1 MKNFVKWLIPV
12 LFLVGILIAT
22 DTTYN
27 KLLDAVNY
35 KPYTLDS
42 SFVSK
47 EYVVNDISNAKV
59 KKLTDEL
66 NIYTYRVDS
75 INSIV
80 KKLDSQYVS
89 TIDMM
94 IDKLNTWIGLW
105 MGILTLILGL
115 VSVWQYFKIN
125 KYEDR
130 ITKLETMYNR
140 SLKELKEKEDKL
152 ETKYS
157 QFKKKMHCDLSNYK
171 KQMVTDFAKRSKEH
185 RYSTLENRI
194 TSLLLCL
201 SSIPDPQLLYSS
213 SDRKNQLTFYMR
225 LMAKHFAKYIGLV
238 KREYQKNEL
247 PEDITFHLPM
257 MLLNLRLALIRIHGI
272 STDFELHIFFFRLTN
287 EIKT

>member
-12 LFLVGILIAT
+12 LFLIGILIVIS
-22 DTTYN
+22 TTYN

-47 EYVVNDISNAKV
+47 EYVVNDIHNARV

-66 NIYTYRVDS
+66 NTYAYRVDS

-115 VSVWQYFKIN
+115 VSGGVN
-125 KYEDR
+125 
-130 ITKLETMYNR
+130 
-140 SLKELKEKEDKL
+140 
-152 ETKYS
+152 
-157 QFKKKMHCDLSNYK
+157 
-171 KQMVTDFAKRSKEH
+171 
-185 RYSTLENRI
+185 
-194 TSLLLCL
+194 
-201 SSIPDPQLLYSS
+201 
-213 SDRKNQLTFYMR
+213 
-225 LMAKHFAKYIGLV
+225 
-238 KREYQKNEL
+238 
-247 PEDITFHLPM
+247 
-257 MLLNLRLALIRIHGI
+257 
-272 STDFELHIFFFRLTN
+272 
-287 EIKT
+287 